1 MIVKFDKRFL
11 KDLSRIPSIHRLRI
25 ENYSFNVLPNC
36 NSLSEP
42 GNIEKLRGYKF
53 YYKVRFGEYRL
64 GIRQN
69 NEGIVLERVL
79 HRKDIYKV
87 FP

>member
-25 ENYSFNVLPNC
+25 ENYSFNVLHNC
-36 NSLSEP
+36 NSLSKP
-42 GNIEKLRGYKF
+42 GNIKKLRGYKF

-79 HRKDIYKV
+79 HRKNIYKV